1 MKINSM
7 TQGSPGK
14 VIIHFMI
21 PVLLGNLLQLTYS
34 IADTRIVGTFLGD
47 QALAGVGATTVINS
61 LYIGFFMGIAN
72 GFAILISQMFG
83 AKELDRLKT
92 AFATALFL
100 GGILSVTLI
109 LATLAFIHPILHF
122 LNVPAE
128 LFDMSKG
135 YISIILAGMIITMFY
150 DIFLAAA
157 RAIGDSLT
165 PLLILILSV
174 GLNIIGDIVLLGIF
188 HTSVKGAAV
197 ATVGAQCIALIVCII
212 YLLKKYPFFRIKLH
226 DFRKMEGKMAY
237 EMIATGL
244 SMGFMSS
251 LINIGSL
258 ILQTAINGLGSSYI
272 VAQTAARK
280 ITEMLMSIFI
290 AMGQTMA
297 TYCGQNYGAGD
308 YGRIKKGIRFGYILT
323 CSWCVIVFAI
333 VYLFAPSL
341 IRMITG
347 SHDMVMIQAATKYL
361 QIDCILYVLVAI
373 IFVQRNALQGMGDRV
388 VPLISSGIEMLGK
401 IILTYTLVP
410 ALGYMGVIL
419 VEPIVWIV
427 MVIPLIIKMRK
438 IQRRQNDKS
447 NFI

>member
-1 MKINSM
+1 MSNSM
-7 TQGSPGK
+7 TKGSPGR
-14 VIIHFMI
+14 VILRFMV

-47 QALAGVGATTVINS
+47 QALAGVGATTVLHS

-83 AKELDRLKT
+83 AREMERVIT
-92 AFATALFL
+92 VFAAALLL
-100 GGILSVTLI
+100 GGVMSVSMILVTLGF
-109 LATLAFIHPILHF
+109 LNPILHF

-128 LFDMSKG
+128 LFAMSKG
-135 YISIILAGMIITMFY
+135 YVSIILVGMIVTMFY

-157 RAIGDSLT
+157 RAIGDSVT

-174 GLNIIGDIVLLGIF
+174 GLNILGDIVLLGVF

-197 ATVGAQCIALIVCII
+197 ATVGAQAIALVVCMI
-212 YLLKKYPFFRIKLH
+212 YLLRKYPFFRIHLH
-226 DFRKMEGKMAY
+226 DFRRIEGHMVY

-280 ITEMLMSIFI
+280 VTEVLMSIFI

-308 YGRIKKGIRFGYILT
+308 YGRIKQGVRFGYLVT
-323 CSWCVIVFAI
+323 CFWCLLVFAI
-333 VYLFAPSL
+333 VYLLAPAM

-347 SHDMVMIQAATKYL
+347 SSDPVMLAASTRYL
-361 QIDCILYVLVAI
+361 KIDCILYVLVAV

-388 VPLISSGIEMLGK
+388 TPLISSGIEMLGK

-410 ALGYMGVIL
+410 KMGYEGVIL

-427 MVIPLIIKMRK
+427 MIIPLIIKMHT
-438 IQRRQNDKS
+438 IQRRQHGKS
-447 NFI
+447 DII